1 MDKLNSLQLFVIS
14 AELGSFS
21 RAAEELGKTPSAVA
35 KSVGQLYL
43 ETAREV
49 LERMR
54 ESEEEI
60 AQLHHSLKGRLRI
73 NGPLAFGRPFLNG
86 ACASFLQKH
95 PDMRLQVDLSDAY
108 IDMLDGRYDLA
119 LRLGH
124 SDLPGLIAQP
134 VGASRIVFC
143 ASPDYLQRHGEPQRP
158 EQLVE
163 YECLVYRHPAL
174 GDSWLIERGGE
185 RVLLPRNGRLNSD
198 NQELLLEACL
208 AGQGILP
215 SPYWSVLPYLRDGR
229 LRTILDDCHFDPKA
243 LGSELLAVYPS
254 TRRATRKI
262 IAFIEHLRDYLRE
275 QRLV

>member
-35 KSVGQLYL
+35 KSVGQLEQEVGARLFERTTRSMALTEAGQLYL

-124 SDLPGLIAQP
+124 SDL
-134 VGASRIVFC
+134 ST
-143 ASPDYLQRHGEPQRP
+143 
-158 EQLVE
+158 
-163 YECLVYRHPAL
+163 
-174 GDSWLIERGGE
+174 
-185 RVLLPRNGRLNSD
+185 
-198 NQELLLEACL
+198 
-208 AGQGILP
+208 
-215 SPYWSVLPYLRDGR
+215 LR
-229 LRTILDDCHFDPKA
+229 
-243 LGSELLAVYPS
+243 
-254 TRRATRKI
+254 
-262 IAFIEHLRDYLRE
+262 
-275 QRLV
+275 